1 MEKYLQLL
9 HTQYMFS
16 LKYSISFFQIALQA
30 SPRKCPIK
38 YLEAKKNKNKKLKP
52 IENLSN
58 STSIHDIKCENLLH
72 LFKHKKLVRKNLG
85 NIEALNVFLG

>member
-1 MEKYLQLL
+1 MPY
-9 HTQYMFS
+9 
-16 LKYSISFFQIALQA
+16 QILG
-30 SPRKCPIK
+30 S
-38 YLEAKKNKNKKLKP
+38 KKKKKKKKKLKP